1 MSVNIAQEVAS
12 KVAVLPWEQ
21 QRAILRLVETMA
33 PPVAEAAAAHDPYT
47 LPALVTDKAERAR
60 LLQELVD
67 DMANHPLTGNPPRL
81 TREELHE
88 RR

>member
-1 MSVNIAQEVAS
+1 MPVNLAQEVAA
-12 KVAVLPWEQ
+12 KVAALPWEQ
-21 QRAILRLVETMA
+21 QRALLRLVETMA
-33 PPVAEAAAAHDPYT
+33 PPVAEPTATHDPYT
-47 LPALVTDKAERAR
+47 MPALVTDKAERAR
-60 LLQELVD
+60 LLQELVE